1 MNQGGYAL
9 ALVKDVMLLPL
20 AGYYLWNPLSWKDNK
35 NENESVPILLIHGSG
50 FNQSEWIIGRKH
62 LMKKDCDKET
72 KTESQRDCDVV
83 MKTEFQHSS
92 NDTTRNVY
100 SFDWDTSNE
109 SDIEHYTSH
118 LEKKINEILET
129 RPNRDIILI
138 GHSMGGLMAGYY
150 TEYIAKSARVNVL
163 KVITIATPW
172 QGTSAL
178 EPFVKIRSFLGLN
191 EMAKRYQQM
200 LPNSLFLRE
209 LNEMIRDSTVPY
221 MTIGSYH
228 DLMVPYPSCHLE
240 SARSKTTL
248 WGLGHYSIIISSTLW
263 KHVCS
268 DLN

>member
-62 LMKKDCDKET
+62 LMKKGCDKEM
-72 KTESQRDCDVV
+72 KKESQQPV
-83 MKTEFQHSS
+83 
-92 NDTTRNVY
+92 RNVY
-100 SFDWDTSNE
+100 SFNWDTSKND
-109 SDIEHYTSH
+109 DIEHYTSH
-118 LEKKINEILET
+118 LEKEINEILET

-163 KVITIATPW
+163 KVITISTPW
-172 QGTSAL
+172 QGSSAL
-178 EPFVKIRSFLGLN
+178 EPFVNIRSFLGLN

>member
-1 MNQGGYAL
+1 MNQSGYAL

-20 AGYYLWNPLSWKDNK
+20 AGYYLWNPLSWKENKDKHDNK
-35 NENESVPILLIHGSG
+35 AVPILLIHGSG
-50 FNQSEWIIGRKH
+50 FNQSEWLIGRKH
-62 LMKKDCDKET
+62 LMKEESQNDCDIKR
-72 KTESQRDCDVV
+72 KSQ
-83 MKTEFQHSS
+83 QP
-92 NDTTRNVY
+92 VY
-100 SFDWDTSNE
+100 SFNWDTSNE
-109 SDIEHYTSH
+109 FDIEYYTTH

-178 EPFVKIRSFLGLN
+178 EPFVKIRNFLKLN
-191 EMAKRYQQM
+191 PMAKRYQQM

-209 LNEMIRDSTVPY
+209 LNEMIRDSSVPY
-221 MTIGSYH
+221 ITIGSYH

-263 KHVCS
+263 KHICS
-268 DLN
+268 DVR